1 MDTFA
6 PIHVINK
13 KIRDMIG
20 HGRTAGRQGGRAAG
34 RQDADSYKI
43 HALLWAPEYIHYHSL
58 TNIINPQLLVV
69 ITKSS

>member
-20 HGRTAGRQGGRAAG
+20 HGRTAG